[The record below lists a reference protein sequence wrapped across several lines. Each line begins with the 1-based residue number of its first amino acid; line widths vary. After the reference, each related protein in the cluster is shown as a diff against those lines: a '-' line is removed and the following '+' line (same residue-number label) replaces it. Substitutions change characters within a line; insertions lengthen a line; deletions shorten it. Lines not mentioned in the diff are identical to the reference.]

1 MIVATNQQ
9 NPIRQALRKLS
20 RTELER
26 VVLDIH
32 DVLFLDVDDSR
43 PPAEKFIINPDK
55 EFDSETIEFITD
67 VFHNRGLSPDETYA
81 DVAEEDVPDRQESNV
96 ALG

>member
-32 DVLFLDVDDSR
+32 DILYLDVDDSR
-43 PPAEKFIINPDK
+43 PQAESFIINPDK
-55 EFDSETIEFITD
+55 EFDSETIEMVTE
-67 VFHNRGLSPDETYA
+67 VLYNRGLSPSETY
-81 DVAEEDVPDRQESNV
+81 VDVPEAHVPNRQESNV
-96 ALG
+96 TLG